1 VLGYVVG
8 DKVVGV
14 KTVFDAQPATE
25 ANFQKAIAF
34 RNGRLASNQALKT
47 ANPALKDKDL
57 PPVPVNPNEFWS
69 YEDPGTF
76 NWKSLSPTA
85 SNISVFS
92 PNPRPRAALLIT
104 PHMDRATLISAAT
117 QSFDVNTLEHLFVSG
132 HSGGGGPLAAVTL
145 SALTLRI
152 PTSLWYLDAAY
163 SNHGVAECRT
173 FCENC
178 SGKGKLG
185 MKNTKAG
192 WS

>member
-1 VLGYVVG
+1 MLSYVVG

-76 NWKSLSPTA
+76 KNSDGLEK
-85 SNISVFS
+85 
-92 PNPRPRAALLIT
+92 LI
-104 PHMDRATLISAAT
+104 ANCI
-117 QSFDVNTLEHLFVSG
+117 EHLCLLTKPAAAG
-132 HSGGGGPLAAVTL
+132 GTPYHSSYGP
-145 SALTLRI
+145 R
-152 PTSLWYLDAAY
+152 Y
-163 SNHGVAECRT
+163 SH
-173 FCENC
+173 
-178 SGKGKLG
+178 
-185 MKNTKAG
+185 
-192 WS
+192 